1 MASFLFKSVMLVLL
15 VSYVCSGY
23 IANAKQPELSET
35 TILTLETEIITVQ
48 AKTYNSAGPS
58 PKLEAANVIKSSCLT
73 ECQNTQIPE
82 HLIEFCMENC
92 NVRLTT
98 KLEEDGFDVLVAE
111 LA

>member
-15 VSYVCSGY
+15 ISYVCSGY
-23 IANAKQPELSET
+23 IANAKNPELSDK
-35 TILTLETEIITVQ
+35 TIVILETFVVETVF
-48 AKTYNSAGPS
+48 NSALGMNVMSEP
-58 PKLEAANVIKSSCLT
+58 ATVIKETCLA
-73 ECQNTQIPE
+73 ECQETKIPE

-98 KLEEDGFDVLVAE
+98 KLEQDGFNALMAE